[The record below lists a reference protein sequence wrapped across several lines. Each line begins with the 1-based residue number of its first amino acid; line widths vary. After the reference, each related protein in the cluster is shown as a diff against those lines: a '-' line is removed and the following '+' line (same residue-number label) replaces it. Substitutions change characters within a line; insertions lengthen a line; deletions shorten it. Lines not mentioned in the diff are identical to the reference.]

1 MLDPFSI
8 EKLNP
13 EPLSRRLLQVLEDA
27 RRVLQLRAIAIAE
40 LAAEHGAV
48 APRWYVWSPHAR
60 EPLPLQAQLFDQLAR
75 VHVPRFATR
84 EEAAWLGEPFDG
96 CPQITVLALR
106 VAPALRAG
114 ADTLLIAGHEEHA
127 PLEAATF
134 HALRACL
141 EHGLSNDRRARM
153 AETVFRAV
161 QQAADPIELTDS
173 EARLLY
179 ANSAWEQTFGYTLR
193 EAVGQT
199 VGSLFRDPVA
209 PIHDKA
215 FYQFTLATIANGNA
229 WSGAL
234 ACRARDGQRVFCEPM
249 VSRFEAREQGF
260 TGNIAIRRNLEQRA
274 ERDAALAIAHHEF
287 RAVLSSV
294 PDGVAVLRD
303 GRLYF
308 VNAAFLAMIGRSEP
322 EVIGTSYVDLVYG
335 EDRKQFLAADDR
347 GVARVRMLRA
357 DGALRF
363 AEISTAGHVSFEGK
377 PATILL
383 SRDITEQRIAQE
395 QLARAERLS
404 ALGALAAGVAHEINN
419 PLSYVLL
426 SLRQLERTAEL
437 AGNARTALANALDG
451 ASRIQQIA
459 QELRSYCGP
468 DGHGPPE
475 PVDVTKAATSA
486 INIAQN
492 EIRHRAR
499 LERRLEDDLHV
510 LAREGQLVQVLVNL
524 LINAAQ
530 AIPEGDGRQHVIQLR
545 TYSVSESVALLEI
558 SDSGVGIAPD
568 VLPHVFEPFSTTKRR
583 GEGSGLGLAISKRIV
598 DELGGRIGIHSVLG
612 EGCCVRIELP
622 RTNRDAITARYR
634 RPLPAQTKSAAS
646 SKLRVLVIDDEVA
659 IASTLQDVLLDYD
672 VTISVAAKQALDML
686 AADGRFDVVLCDLMM
701 PGMTGPEL
709 YREACRMRP
718 ELCTHFVFMTGG
730 AFTDWAREFLER
742 TRCPV
747 LSKPFT
753 VASACRVIE
762 QNVKQVELAPR
773 SVGVSEAP

>member
-1 MLDPFSI
+1 MLDPFPI

-13 EPLSRRLLQVLEDA
+13 EPLSQRLFHVLDDA
-27 RRVLQLRAIAIAE
+27 RGMLRLHVLGIVE
-40 LAAEHGAV
+40 LAAEQGKV
-48 APRWYVWSPHAR
+48 APRWNVWSPCTPPAALDLQLFEHLAPVDTR
-60 EPLPLQAQLFDQLAR
+60 AATRGELQA
-75 VHVPRFATR
+75 
-84 EEAAWLGEPFDG
+84 LGAPFDTCSCG
-96 CPQITVLALR
+96 TLITLEVSPWLRPGPDALL
-106 VAPALRAG
+106 VIGHDNTPLDA
-114 ADTLLIAGHEEHA
+114 TLLRS
-127 PLEAATF
+127 
-134 HALRACL
+134 LRRCL
-141 EHGLSNDRRARM
+141 EYGLSLDRRARL
-153 AETVFRAV
+153 AETVFQAV
-161 QQAADPIELTDS
+161 EQAADPIELTDS
-173 EARLLY
+173 EAHLLY
-179 ANSAWEQTFGYTLR
+179 ANSAWEQTFGYAAR
-193 EAVGQT
+193 ETVGKT

-209 PIHDKA
+209 PLHDTA
-215 FYQFTLATIANGNA
+215 FYQFTLATIANGKA

-249 VSRFEAREQGF
+249 VSPFDAHEQGF
-260 TGNIAIRRNLEQRA
+260 SGNLAVRRNLSQRA
-274 ERDAALAIAHHEF
+274 ERDAALAVAHHEF

-308 VNAAFLAMIGRSEP
+308 VNAAFLTMIGRGEH
-322 EVIGTSYVDLVYG
+322 EVIGMDYVDLVY
-335 EDRKQFLAADDR
+335 ADDR
-347 GVARVRMLRA
+347 RQFLTTHTHGVARVRVLRA
-357 DGALRF
+357 DGSLRF
-363 AEISTAGHVSFEGK
+363 AEISTAGHVSFEGR

-383 SRDITEQRIAQE
+383 SRDTTEQRIAEE

-404 ALGALAAGVAHEINN
+404 ALGSLAAGVAHEINN

-426 SLRQLERTAEL
+426 SLRQLERTGEL
-437 AGNARTALANALDG
+437 AAPARTALANALDG

-475 PVDVTKAATSA
+475 PVEVTKAATSA

-510 LAREGQLVQVLVNL
+510 LGREGQLVQVLVNL

-530 AIPEGDGRQHVIQLR
+530 AIPEGDGRQHVIHVRSQSL
-545 TYSVSESVALLEI
+545 SESRALIEI
-558 SDSGVGIAPD
+558 TDTGKGIPPE

-598 DELGGRIGIHSVLG
+598 EDLGGSISIHSALG
-612 EGCCVRIELP
+612 HGCSVRIELP
-622 RTNRDAITARYR
+622 RTQRDAITARYR
-634 RPLPAQTKSAAS
+634 RLAPVETKAAP
-646 SKLRVLVIDDEVA
+646 SKLRLLVIDDEVA

-672 VTISVAAKQALDML
+672 VTISVAAKQALDMI
-686 AADGRFDVVLCDLMM
+686 AADSCFDIVLCDLMM

-718 ELCTHFVFMTGG
+718 ELSTHFIFMTGG

-747 LSKPFT
+747 LDKPFT

-762 QNVKQVELAPR
+762 QNVKQVELEPR
-773 SVGVSEAP
+773 SAGVSEAT

>member
-1 MLDPFSI
+1 MLDPFHI

-13 EPLSRRLLQVLEDA
+13 EPLSERLLQVLDDA
-27 RRVLQLRAIAIAE
+27 RRVLHLHAVAIAE
-40 LAAEHGAV
+40 VAAEHGTV
-48 APRWYVWSPHAR
+48 APRWRVWSPRAR
-60 EPLPLQAQLFDQLAR
+60 SPLALNAQLFDQLVLAAT
-75 VHVPRFATR
+75 PRLATDA
-84 EEAAWLGEPFDG
+84 ELQSLQVPFDD
-96 CPQITVLALR
+96 CPCVTLLALD
-106 VAPALRAG
+106 VVPVLRAG
-114 ADTLLIAGHEEHA
+114 PDALLICGHERYE
-127 PLEAATF
+127 PLSEA
-134 HALRACL
+134 LLLQLKRCL
-141 EHGLSNDRRARM
+141 EHGLSLDRRARL
-153 AETVFRAV
+153 AETVFQAV
-161 QQAADPIELTDS
+161 QQAADPMELTDS
-173 EARLLY
+173 HARLLY
-179 ANSAWEQTFGYTLR
+179 ANAAWEQTFGYAAP

-209 PIHDKA
+209 PIHDTA

-249 VSRFEAREQGF
+249 VSRFDARDQGF
-260 TGNIAIRRNLEQRA
+260 SGNFAVRRNLTQRA

-287 RAVLSSV
+287 RAVLSTV

-303 GRLYF
+303 GKLYF
-308 VNAAFLAMIGRSEP
+308 VNAAFLTMVGRSEE
-322 EVIGTSYVDLVYG
+322 EVIGSAYIDLVYAD
-335 EDRKQFLAADDR
+335 DRRQFLAAHGP

-357 DGALRF
+357 DGSVRF
-363 AEISTAGHVSFEGK
+363 AEISTAGQLSFEGK

-383 SRDITEQRIAQE
+383 SRDITEQRIAEE

-404 ALGALAAGVAHEINN
+404 ALGSLAAGVAHEINN

-426 SLRQLERTAEL
+426 NLRQLEHTGEL
-437 AGNARTALANALDG
+437 PGNTRAALANALDG

-459 QELRSYCGP
+459 QELRSFCGP

-475 PVDVTKAATSA
+475 PVSVTKAATSA

-510 LAREGQLVQVLVNL
+510 LAHEGQLVQVLVNL
-524 LINAAQ
+524 LVNAAQ
-530 AIPEGDGRQHVIQLR
+530 AIPEGDGRQHVIHIR
-545 TYSVSESVALLEI
+545 TQSLSERRAQLEI

-598 DELGGRIGIHSVLG
+598 EDLGGHISIHSVLG
-612 EGCCVRIELP
+612 HGCSVRIELP
-622 RTNRDAITARYR
+622 RTHRDAITARYR
-634 RPLPAQTKSAAS
+634 RPLQESKVVP
-646 SKLRVLVIDDEVA
+646 SKLRLLVIDDEVA

-672 VTISVAAKQALDML
+672 VTISVAANEALDIL
-686 AADGRFDVVLCDLMM
+686 AADSRFDIVLCDLMM

-718 ELCTHFVFMTGG
+718 ELSTHFIFMTGG

-747 LSKPFT
+747 LDKPFT

-762 QNVKQVELAPR
+762 QNAKQEEVGPR
-773 SVGVSEAP
+773 SAGVSEAT